1 MTINI
6 KKESDGGAWIEPFN
20 LCIPSQAYTSIKSS
34 LKSRRDWDHAIK
46 TLLAQRLI
54 MEIDSLEN
62 ATIIVDGE
70 EMV

>member
-1 MTINI
+1 MIINV
-6 KKESDGGAWIEPFN
+6 KKEPHGGAWVEPFD
-20 LCIPSQAYTSIKSS
+20 LYIPSQAYMRLEPS
-34 LKSRRDWDHAIK
+34 LKSRRDWDLTIK
-46 TLLAQRLI
+46 TILAQRLI